1 MTLLYSKARELFDE
15 DYKNSPEGK
24 NAVKTKGGK
33 RTKSGKTL
41 FASRKQNSKRK

>member
-24 NAVKTKGGK
+24 ADPKLKGEK
-33 RTKSGKTL
+33 RTKSGKKL
-41 FASRKQNSKRK
+41 FASRKQNKRK

>member
-24 NAVKTKGGK
+24 SAAKVKSAK

>member
-15 DYKNSPEGK
+15 DFKNSPEGK
-24 NAVKTKGGK
+24 VATKAKSEK

-41 FASRKQNSKRK
+41 FASRKQNNKRK